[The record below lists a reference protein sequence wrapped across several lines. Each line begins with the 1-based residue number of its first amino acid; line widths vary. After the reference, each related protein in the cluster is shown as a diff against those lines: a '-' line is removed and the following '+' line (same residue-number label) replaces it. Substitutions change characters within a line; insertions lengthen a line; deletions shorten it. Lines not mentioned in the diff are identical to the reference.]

1 MERHSVHGLEGQHFK
16 NDNFSKLTYKLYAS
30 AIKILATIFVSKD
43 KIIPK
48 CIKKCKGT
56 RTCKMILK

>member
-1 MERHSVHGLEGQHFK
+1 MERHSVHGLKGQPHK
-16 NDNFSKLTYKLYAS
+16 NDNFSKLTYKFNAS
-30 AIKILATIFVSKD
+30 AIKIPATIFVSKD